1 MIPGIDA
8 GGFRFKVAIPDL
20 AGNPQILTNRL
31 GEPSTRCVVFFAEDG
46 SILVGTE
53 AENAA
58 LLSPERA
65 VSDWKGHMG
74 TEDVLYR
81 APDGKEYKTPDILGI
96 ILKKVKEETIEAKT
110 GEVCEE
116 AVITTP
122 ANYTDIQKEQTKD
135 AAEQAGLK
143 VLLMPHEP
151 TAAALGNGLHKKRNC
166 RAFVCDVGG
175 VTTDVSIVHT
185 KGNLCEVIATNGKQK
200 LGGRDFNACLEE
212 ILLEEFEALH
222 HYLPRRKEQPIFYQD
237 LSVRVEQLKLSLTAS
252 QHAQTVLSC
261 NGDLLKA
268 TITRDQFNSSVLPLV
283 EEIMKMAEQTV
294 KDANLGWD
302 SIDEIFAVGGGI
314 MPPIV
319 VEHLERLAGKKV
331 SRRCEP
337 HCAAALG
344 AVIAGRLE
352 YARLGKEY
360 RISTGTLP
368 PPNFYL
374 REILSRSIGVAVL
387 DDNQKE
393 ICSEMLAK
401 DIPIPSTQAR
411 VFKMS
416 EPDQT
421 DVLVRILDG
430 EDGQEAAKC
439 VELGRFEL
447 KDLPA
452 RPDLI
457 GRIEIVFQLDV
468 NGVLTATARD
478 TVSGKTVELTV
489 SYKNSADHASGAV
502 TTAVA

>member
-8 GGFRFKVAIPDL
+8 GGFKFKVCIPDL
-20 AGNPQILTNRL
+20 AGNPQILTNKL
-31 GEPSTRCVVFFAEDG
+31 GEPSTRSVVFFAEDG

-65 VSDWKGHMG
+65 VSDWKGRMG

-81 APDGKEYKTPDILGI
+81 APDGKEYRAENILGI
-96 ILKKVKEETIEAKT
+96 LLTKVKEDTIEAKT

-116 AVITTP
+116 AVITIP
-122 ANYTDIQKEQTKD
+122 ANYTDVQKEQTKEG
-135 AAEQAGLK
+135 AEEAGLK

-166 RAFVCDVGG
+166 RALVCDVGG
-175 VTTDVSIVHT
+175 VTTDVSIVQT
-185 KGNLCEVIATNGKQK
+185 KGNLCEVIATNGKPK

-212 ILLEEFEALH
+212 MLLEQFEDLH
-222 HYLPRRKEQPIFYQD
+222 HYRPSRREHPIFHQD
-237 LSVRVEQLKLSLTAS
+237 LSLRVEQLKLSLTAS
-252 QHAQTVLSC
+252 LHAQTVLSC

-268 TITRDQFNSSVLPLV
+268 TISRDQFNSRVLPLV
-283 EEIMKMAEQTV
+283 EEVMKMAEQTV
-294 KDANLGWD
+294 KDVNLGWD
-302 SIDEIFAVGGGI
+302 SIDEIFAVGGGC

-319 VEHLERLAGKKV
+319 VEHLEKLTGKKV

-393 ICSEMLAK
+393 ICSEILAK

-421 DVLVRILDG
+421 DVLIRILDG
-430 EDGQEAAKC
+430 EDGVEEDKC

-447 KDLPA
+447 KGLTA

-457 GRIEIVFQLDV
+457 GRIEIVFHLDV
-468 NGVLTATARD
+468 NGILTATARD
-478 TVSGKTVELTV
+478 IVSGKTAELQIA
-489 SYKNSADHASGAV
+489 YKNKAQSS
-502 TTAVA
+502 